1 MPILDT
7 LFTRRSNVSKKRL
20 EICQTCEHFV
30 QRTSKCE
37 KCGCFMEY
45 KSFMMS
51 SKCPIDKWKEEIDE

>member
-1 MPILDT
+1 MLILDT

-45 KSFMMS
+45 KSHMMS

>member
-45 KSFMMS
+45 KSLMMS